1 METKIRKQI
10 YIEPEQD
17 ALLKRVAEETG
28 MSEEEIIG
36 AALERHVKAL
46 GYARGGLDAWEE
58 EKAFIMRLIEEGRA
72 SGRRTWRR
80 EDLYDRRVLR

>member
-1 METKIRKQI
+1 MTTKIPKQI
-10 YIEPEQD
+10 YLEPEQD
-17 ALLKRVAEETG
+17 ALLKQVARETG
-28 MSEEEIIG
+28 MTEDEIIRN
-36 AALERHVKAL
+36 ALERHVAAL
-46 GYARGGLDAWEE
+46 GYAKDHLDAWAE

>member
-1 METKIRKQI
+1 MGTKIRKQI
-10 YIEPEQD
+10 YIEPEQE
-17 ALLKRVAEETG
+17 ALLKQVAEETG
-28 MSEEEIIG
+28 KSEEEIICE
-36 AALERHVKAL
+36 ALELHVKAL
-46 GYARGGLDAWEE
+46 GYAGRDLDAWAE